1 MIPSRTG
8 IGCVVNTYSLEKNA
22 KKREKNLSHV
32 NVWFRPYM
40 TDHQFGFLTGQLV
53 RHHFS

>member
-8 IGCVVNTYSLEKNA
+8 IGCEVNTYSLEKNA